1 MALLDIFGSTPSYYG
16 GLLGEDELNRVRQQA
31 QQQALQNTALALL
44 QAGAPSRTPG
54 NEALAIAQGLAGGQQ
69 AYRQTMQEGLKD
81 KLQEMQIMDYQRKQ
95 KEAENEKA
103 RMRLAQGML
112 PYAMQE
118 QVVNQGTYGRGL
130 PVGDAVAEQL
140 AQENAMFGPA
150 GMRSLEESANYP
162 VQDTRMA
169 QAAMPAETAFVPNQ
183 AILGRLQQILPFKD
197 FENVMQGIERR
208 QKLTQPDYL
217 TSGQTILQKTATGLK
232 PVFKSQDF
240 KIVDNAIYAVDEN
253 APNGLRLAVDRS
265 GKFTGD
271 FGNLSKLMYGTDS
284 PQNLTPEQS
293 SKLLAEA
300 KGYKKSGAGGDIIN
314 FPPGAVPVGKEGQNK
329 LDALALTTGDRLAQL
344 NRIEESFNP
353 AYLETRFKGTQAL
366 RALGE
371 KSGLSKLT
379 PAQQQELTAFTQFQ
393 QDSVR
398 SLNAYINE
406 VTGAAIGQGE
416 EADRI
421 KAGMPNP
428 GSGLFDGDSPTQFN
442 AKLKN
447 TLRDLRTVEARVQY
461 IKANGLKL
469 VDVPLN
475 KMPDIMR
482 KRETELIKSL
492 ALDVSK
498 PEDKAILRNRLASE
512 FGLMR

>member
-1 MALLDIFGSTPSYYG
+1 MALLDIFGTTPSYYG

-44 QAGAPSRTPG
+44 QAGAPSRVPG

-69 AYRQTMQEGLKD
+69 AYKQTMQEGLKD
-81 KLQEMQIMDYQRKQ
+81 KMQEMQIQDYMRKQ
-95 KEAENEKA
+95 KEAEAEKA

-140 AQENAMFGPA
+140 AQENAMFGPE

-169 QAAMPAETAFVPNQ
+169 QSAMPAETAFVPNQ

-208 QKLTQPDYL
+208 QKLTQPDYI

-232 PVFKSQDF
+232 PVYEGQDYVTVDGSVYLKDKSS
-240 KIVDNAIYAVDEN
+240 
-253 APNGLRLAVDRS
+253 PNGLRLVINKAGR
-265 GKFTGD
+265 FTGD
-271 FGNLSKLMYGTDS
+271 VANIAQGFFKTDN
-284 PQNLTPEQS
+284 PQDLTTEQFT
-293 SKLLAEA
+293 KVLTEA
-300 KGYKKSGAGGDIIN
+300 KGYKKSGAGGDVIN
-314 FPPGAVPVGKEGQNK
+314 YAPGAVPVGKEGQNK
-329 LDALALTTGDRLAQL
+329 LDTLALTTGDRLAQL

-366 RALGE
+366 RAIGE
-371 KSGLSKLT
+371 KSGLKQLS

-482 KRETELIKSL
+482 KRETELINSL
-492 ALDVSK
+492 GLDVSK

>member
-54 NEALAIAQGLAGGQQ
+54 NEALAIAQGLQGGQQ
-69 AYRQTMQEGLKD
+69 AYRQTMQEGLQD
-81 KLQEMQIMDYQRKQ
+81 KMQQMQIQDYMRKQ

-103 RMRLAQGML
+103 RMQLAQQML

-162 VQDTRMA
+162 VQDTRQA
-169 QAAMPAETAFVPNQ
+169 QAAMPTETAFVPNQ

-197 FENVMQGIERR
+197 FENVMQSIERR

-217 TSGQTILQKTATGLK
+217 TSDKTIFQKTPTGLK
-232 PVFKSQDF
+232 PVYKGQDYLT
-240 KIVDNAIYAVDEN
+240 VDGSVYAKDETS
-253 APNGLRLAVDRS
+253 PNGLRLVINKS
-265 GKFTGD
+265 GRFTGD
-271 FGNLSKLMYGTDS
+271 IANISQGMFKTDN
-284 PQNLTPEQS
+284 PQDLTPDQFT
-293 SKLLAEA
+293 KVLDAA

-314 FPPGAVPVGKEGQNK
+314 YPPGAVPIGKEGQNA
-329 LDALALTTGDRLAQL
+329 LDRLALSTGDRLAQL
-344 NRIEESFNP
+344 DRIESAFKPE
-353 AYLETRFKGTQAL
+353 YLEQRYKGTQAL
-366 RALGE
+366 RATGE
-371 KSGLSKLT
+371 KFGLAKLT
-379 PAQQQELTAFTQFQ
+379 PAQQQELTSFTTFR
-393 QDSVR
+393 QDSVQ
-398 SLNAYINE
+398 SLNRYINE

-416 EADRI
+416 EAERI
-421 KAGMPNP
+421 KAGVPNP
-428 GSGLFDGDSPTQFN
+428 GTGMFDGDSPTEFN

-447 TLRDLRTVEARVQY
+447 TLRDLRTVEARIQY

-469 VDVPLN
+469 S
-475 KMPDIMR
+475 
-482 KRETELIKSL
+482 LIH
-492 ALDVSK
+492 
-498 PEDKAILRNRLASE
+498 I
-512 FGLMR
+512 

>member
-1 MALLDIFGSTPSYYG
+1 
-16 GLLGEDELNRVRQQA
+16 
-31 QQQALQNTALALL
+31 
-44 QAGAPSRTPG
+44 
-54 NEALAIAQGLAGGQQ
+54 
-69 AYRQTMQEGLKD
+69 MQEGLQNKM
-81 KLQEMQIMDYQRKQ
+81 QEMQIQDYMRKQ

-103 RMRLAQGML
+103 RMQLAQQML

-169 QAAMPAETAFVPNQ
+169 QSAMPTETAFVPNQ

-197 FENVMQGIERR
+197 FENVMQSIERR

-217 TSGQTILQKTATGLK
+217 TSDKTIFQKTPTGLK
-232 PVFKSQDF
+232 PVYKGQDYLT
-240 KIVDNAIYAVDEN
+240 VDGSVYAKDETS
-253 APNGLRLAVDRS
+253 PNGLRLVINKS
-265 GKFTGD
+265 GRFTGD
-271 FGNLSKLMYGTDS
+271 IANISQGMFKTDN
-284 PQNLTPEQS
+284 PQDLTPDQFT
-293 SKLLAEA
+293 KVLDAA

-314 FPPGAVPVGKEGQNK
+314 YPPGAVPIGKEGQNK
-329 LDALALTTGDRLAQL
+329 LDALAFSTGDRLAQL
-344 NRIEESFNP
+344 DRIESAFKPE
-353 AYLETRFKGTQAL
+353 YLEQRYKGTQAL
-366 RALGE
+366 RANAE
-371 KSGLSKLT
+371 KFGLAKLT
-379 PAQQQELTAFTQFQ
+379 PAQQQELTSFTTFR
-393 QDSVR
+393 QDSVQ
-398 SLNAYINE
+398 SLNRYINE

-421 KAGMPNP
+421 KAGVPNP
-428 GSGLFDGDSPTQFN
+428 GTGMFDGDSPTEFN

-447 TLRDLRTVEARVQY
+447 TLRDLRTVEARIQY

-492 ALDVSK
+492 NLDVSK
-498 PEDKAILRNRLASE
+498 PEDKSILRNRLASE

>member
-1 MALLDIFGSTPSYYG
+1 MALLDIFGTTPSYYG

-81 KLQEMQIMDYQRKQ
+81 KMQEMQIKDYQRKQ
-95 KEAENEKA
+95 QEAENEKA
-103 RMRLAQGML
+103 RMRLAQQML

-162 VQDTRMA
+162 VQNTRME
-169 QAAMPAETAFVPNQ
+169 QSAMPAETAFVPNQ

-208 QKLTQPDYL
+208 QKLTQPDYI
-217 TSGQTILQKTATGLK
+217 TSDKTIFQKTATGLK
-232 PVFKSQDF
+232 PVYKGQDYLT
-240 KIVDNAIYAVDEN
+240 VDGAVYAKDETS
-253 APNGLRLAVDRS
+253 PNGLRLAINKS
-265 GKFTGD
+265 GRFTGD
-271 FGNLSKLMYGTDS
+271 IANISQGMFKTDN
-284 PQNLTPEQS
+284 PQNLTTEQFN
-293 SKLLAEA
+293 KVLDAA

-314 FPPGAVPVGKEGQNK
+314 YPPGAVPVGKEGQNK

-366 RALGE
+366 RAIGE

-428 GSGLFDGDSPTQFN
+428 GAGLFDGDSPTQFN

-447 TLRDLRTVEARVQY
+447 TLKDLRTVEARVQY

-492 ALDVSK
+492 GLDVSK

>member
-1 MALLDIFGSTPSYYG
+1 
-16 GLLGEDELNRVRQQA
+16 
-31 QQQALQNTALALL
+31 
-44 QAGAPSRTPG
+44 
-54 NEALAIAQGLAGGQQ
+54 
-69 AYRQTMQEGLKD
+69 
-81 KLQEMQIMDYQRKQ
+81 
-95 KEAENEKA
+95 
-103 RMRLAQGML
+103 
-112 PYAMQE
+112 
-118 QVVNQGTYGRGL
+118 
-130 PVGDAVAEQL
+130 
-140 AQENAMFGPA
+140 
-150 GMRSLEESANYP
+150 
-162 VQDTRMA
+162 
-169 QAAMPAETAFVPNQ
+169 
-183 AILGRLQQILPFKD
+183 
-197 FENVMQGIERR
+197 
-208 QKLTQPDYL
+208 
-217 TSGQTILQKTATGLK
+217 
-232 PVFKSQDF
+232 
-240 KIVDNAIYAVDEN
+240 
-253 APNGLRLAVDRS
+253 
-265 GKFTGD
+265 
-271 FGNLSKLMYGTDS
+271 MYGTDS

-314 FPPGAVPVGKEGQNK
+314 YPPGAMPLGKDGQNA
-329 LDALALTTGDRLAQL
+329 LDKVALSTGDRLAQL
-344 NRIEESFNP
+344 DRIESSFNP

-366 RALGE
+366 RAMGE
-371 KSGLSKLT
+371 KSGLSKLS
-379 PAQQQELTAFTQFQ
+379 PAQQQELTSFTQFQ

-428 GSGLFDGDSPTQFN
+428 GMGLFDGDSPTQFN

-447 TLRDLRTVEARVQY
+447 TLKDLRTVEARVQY

-482 KRETELIKSL
+482 KRETELINSL
-492 ALDVSK
+492 GLDVSK